1 MERIESA
8 LVHASN
14 NAPSVDN
21 WDMAGDELSPIRGLN
36 LKFDNGA
43 FFVGKEKKPLDDDSR
58 RFIALDFAEGWQFLK
73 KDCPAEYLMRKSGE
87 AKPTQPVAAESE
99 WPKDLNGEPEHPWK
113 WTYFVYLMDVT
124 TGEACTFSSNTHG
137 GKSAFRDLTDQ
148 IRIMRK
154 MKPGAVPIV
163 ALESCTMPTKFGPR
177 PRPHFKIK
185 GWRLRGD
192 DQRAIRDAGPK
203 LITDG
208 EGAAAA
214 VDDEIPF

>member
-1 MERIESA
+1 MGKIENA
-8 LVHASN
+8 LTPVSN

-21 WDMAGDELSPIRGLN
+21 WDLAGDELSPIRGLN

-43 FFVGKEKKPLDDDSR
+43 FFVGKEKKPLDDAR
-58 RFIALDFAEGWQFLK
+58 RFVAYDFAEGWQFLK
-73 KDCPAEYLMRKSGE
+73 KDCPPEYLMRKSGE
-87 AKPTQPVAAESE
+87 AKPAQPFVAESE
-99 WPKDLNGEPEHPWK
+99 WPKDLNGKAEHPWK
-113 WTYFVYLMDVT
+113 WTYFIYLMDVT
-124 TGEACTFSSNTHG
+124 TGEAGTCSSNTQG
-137 GKSAFRDLTDQ
+137 GKSGFRDLTEQ

-192 DQRAIRDAGPK
+192 DAPVIGDNGPK
-203 LITDG
+203 MITNGDG
-208 EGAAAA
+208 ATAS